1 MTEERKVGWAVGP
14 QESKAKCSGG
24 GSLGRGTPELGIC
37 ANMRVCGQEE
47 RAGGK
52 SYEETDAKPRRKF

>member
-1 MTEERKVGWAVGP
+1 MGH

-24 GSLGRGTPELGIC
+24 GSLGGEYF
-37 ANMRVCGQEE
+37 RVCAPKHNHGAKSGKVRRREQV
-47 RAGGK
+47 GK